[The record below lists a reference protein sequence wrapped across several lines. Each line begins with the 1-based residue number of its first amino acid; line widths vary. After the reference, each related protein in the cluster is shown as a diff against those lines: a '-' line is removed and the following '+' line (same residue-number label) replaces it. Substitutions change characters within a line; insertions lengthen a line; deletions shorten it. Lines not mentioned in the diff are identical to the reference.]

1 MFEGQ
6 IVPAA
11 IDAAADSPPGSRAEG
26 GALWVPAWAELVAR
40 LAAAHDLRRAM
51 ARAGAVPAGNFSCFG
66 ECGEGALDQGERLVN
81 PDGLVHGKGPGGM
94 AFVAAKCA
102 VTASRETR

>member
-11 IDAAADSPPGSRAEG
+11 ADSAREG
-26 GALWVPAWAELVAR
+26 GALRVPAWPELVAR

-51 ARAGAVPAGNFSCFG
+51 ARAGSYPAGNFACFG
-66 ECGEGALDQGERLVN
+66 ECGEGVSGEGEPLVN
-81 PDGLVHGKGPGGM
+81 PDGLMHGKGPGGM
-94 AFVAAKCA
+94 AFAAANGA
-102 VTASRETR
+102 VMASRETR

>member
-1 MFEGQ
+1 MFEGP

-11 IDAAADSPPGSRAEG
+11 ESATQG
-26 GALWVPAWAELVAR
+26 GALRVPVWPELVAR

-51 ARAGAVPAGNFSCFG
+51 MLAVAHPAGNFACFG
-66 ECGEGALDQGERLVN
+66 ECGEGASGPGEPLVN

-94 AFVAAKCA
+94 AFVTANCA
-102 VTASRETR
+102 VTGDRETR